1 MTKQELNDI
10 LQEEAAKLLAEV
22 EVTLKF
28 DPPVYGMCNIIPK
41 GSYKYEFK
49 YKNHACIYEYEALK
63 EFDREQLV
71 KEIVEPAVKVLKTME
86 MRECLKL
93 KLTWKEL
100 DAIYKWMGCAEDC
113 GVETYMSNDE
123 DIKALVN
130 KIKNKY
136 ECYINLKHT
145 NNE

>member
-1 MTKQELNDI
+1 MTKEELNDI
-10 LQEEAAKLLAEV
+10 LQEEAKKLLAEV
-22 EVTLKF
+22 TVTLKF

-49 YKNHACIYEYEALK
+49 YKNHSCIYEYEALK

-93 KLTWKEL
+93 ELTGKEL
-100 DAIYKWMGCAEDC
+100 EAIYTWMSCADDC
-113 GVETYMSNDE
+113 GVDTYTSDDE
-123 DIKALVN
+123 DILALVKKIQN
-130 KIKNKY
+130 KYNCYYNLKNK
-136 ECYINLKHT
+136 
-145 NNE
+145 